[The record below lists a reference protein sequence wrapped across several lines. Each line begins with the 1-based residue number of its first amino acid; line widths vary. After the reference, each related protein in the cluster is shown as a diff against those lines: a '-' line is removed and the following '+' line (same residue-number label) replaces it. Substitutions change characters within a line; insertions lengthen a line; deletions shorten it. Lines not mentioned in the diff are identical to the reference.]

1 MPAPLP
7 GVGTGE
13 GEGERERTGR
23 LEIEAARRRNKQ
35 AARLSVSSS
44 GASSASLIV
53 NHLDVSVG
61 ARVFLT
67 AIILRRFRQA
77 AASQSLVETS
87 LQSCPYFGVP
97 LRWLSCTEQTSKWE
111 TSTSY
116 QIDDVDQY
124 SPISSVAKI
133 CTHPLSSHVN
143 HCSHHSRSLGFS
155 SVSSSR
161 CMYSSD
167 ARAKPEDHRNAMAK
181 VSSTETSE
189 VGATDHSGNTWIDI
203 LDSARHSTIDATAA
217 ALKKLKAMTDPIVPC
232 IQELY
237 ATYPDLQRMVIPLG
251 GTLMG
256 TAVAWFVMPI
266 VLRKLHKYT
275 SENPL
280 IMLEGES
287 TKKYMS
293 YQTSLWSALEDPA
306 KCPISHFKEK
316 FIRLMHSI
324 VIMAWRGAFVVSL
337 LWFLQKWKTN
347 FISNIMTNQSAMG
360 MDIDRLSTF
369 DKVSSLALIALAGM
383 ALAEACG
390 VPVQSILTVGGVGGV
405 ATAFAA
411 RDVLGNILSGLSL
424 QFSKLFLV
432 GDNIKAGS
440 IEGKVIEIGLTS
452 TSLINPENLPVVVPN
467 SLFSSQIIV
476 NKSRAV
482 WRASVVKIPVIIEDL
497 EKIPTISEEIKV
509 KLRSNPNIDA
519 PYCYL
524 SRLESSHG
532 ELTIGCNIKSMRRDE
547 WTTVEQDILLK
558 AASIVKQY
566 ES

>member
-1 MPAPLP
+1 MS
-7 GVGTGE
+7 
-13 GEGERERTGR
+13 R
-23 LEIEAARRRNKQ
+23 
-35 AARLSVSSS
+35 
-44 GASSASLIV
+44 
-53 NHLDVSVG
+53 
-61 ARVFLT
+61 T
-67 AIILRRFRQA
+67 AIILHRFRQA

-143 HCSHHSRSLGFS
+143 HCYHHSRSLGFS

-161 CMYSSD
+161 RMYSSD
-167 ARAKPEDHRNAMAK
+167 ARAKPEDYKNAMAK

-280 IMLEGES
+280 ITLEGES

-306 KCPISHFKEK
+306 KCIITFMAFSQMAAIVVPSISVY
-316 FIRLMHSI
+316 LPQ
-324 VIMAWRGAFVVSL
+324 AWRGTFVVSL

-347 FISNIMTNQSAMG
+347 FIANIMTNQSAIG
-360 MDIDRLSTF
+360 MDRDRLLTF
-369 DKVSSLALIALAGM
+369 DKVSSLALIALGGM

-424 QFSKLFLV
+424 QFSKPFLV

-452 TSLINPENLPVVVPN
+452 TLLINPENLPVVVPN

-482 WRASVVKIPVIIEDL
+482 WRARVVKIPVIIEDL

>member
-306 KCPISHFKEK
+306 KCIITFMAFSHMAAIVVPSISVY
-316 FIRLMHSI
+316 IPQ
-324 VIMAWRGAFVVSL
+324 AWRGAFVVSL

-411 RDVLGNILSGLSL
+411 RD
-424 QFSKLFLV
+424 
-432 GDNIKAGS
+432 AGS

>member
-1 MPAPLP
+1 
-7 GVGTGE
+7 
-13 GEGERERTGR
+13 
-23 LEIEAARRRNKQ
+23 
-35 AARLSVSSS
+35 
-44 GASSASLIV
+44 
-53 NHLDVSVG
+53 
-61 ARVFLT
+61 
-67 AIILRRFRQA
+67 
-77 AASQSLVETS
+77 
-87 LQSCPYFGVP
+87 
-97 LRWLSCTEQTSKWE
+97 
-111 TSTSY
+111 
-116 QIDDVDQY
+116 
-124 SPISSVAKI
+124 
-133 CTHPLSSHVN
+133 
-143 HCSHHSRSLGFS
+143 
-155 SVSSSR
+155 
-161 CMYSSD
+161 
-167 ARAKPEDHRNAMAK
+167 MAK

-237 ATYPDLQRMVIPLG
+237 ATYPDLQRMVVPLG

-280 IMLEGES
+280 ITLEGES

-306 KCPISHFKEK
+306 KYVGPISHFKEK

-324 VIMAWRGAFVVSL
+324 VIV
-337 LWFLQKWKTN
+337 QKWKTN
-347 FISNIMTNQSAMG
+347 FIANIMTNQSAIG
-360 MDIDRLSTF
+360 MDRDRLLTF
-369 DKVSSLALIALAGM
+369 DKVSSLALIALGGM

-424 QFSKLFLV
+424 QFSKPFLV

-532 ELTIGCNIKSMRRDE
+532 ELTIGCNIKSMGFTSTCYGKLVPTDFVKSWDYIMQFYVSCLQINAFRAFKMQNDYVIIRTSAFHPEWRRDGDE
-547 WTTVEQDILLK
+547 IRENI
-558 AASIVKQY
+558 
-566 ES
+566 

>member
-1 MPAPLP
+1 MS
-7 GVGTGE
+7 
-13 GEGERERTGR
+13 R
-23 LEIEAARRRNKQ
+23 
-35 AARLSVSSS
+35 
-44 GASSASLIV
+44 
-53 NHLDVSVG
+53 
-61 ARVFLT
+61 T
-67 AIILRRFRQA
+67 AIILHRFRQA

-143 HCSHHSRSLGFS
+143 HCYHHSRSLGFS

-161 CMYSSD
+161 RMYSSD
-167 ARAKPEDHRNAMAK
+167 ARAKPEDYKNAMAK

-203 LDSARHSTIDATAA
+203 LDSAPHSTIDATAA

-280 IMLEGES
+280 ITLEGES

-306 KCPISHFKEK
+306 KCIITFMAFSQMAAIVVPSISVY
-316 FIRLMHSI
+316 LPQ
-324 VIMAWRGAFVVSL
+324 AWRGAFVVSL

-347 FISNIMTNQSAMG
+347 FIANIMTNQSAIG
-360 MDIDRLSTF
+360 MDRDRLLTF
-369 DKVSSLALIALAGM
+369 DKVSSLALIALGGM

-424 QFSKLFLV
+424 QFSKPFLV
-432 GDNIKAGS
+432 GDNIK
-440 IEGKVIEIGLTS
+440 
-452 TSLINPENLPVVVPN
+452 
-467 SLFSSQIIV
+467 IIV

-509 KLRSNPNIDA
+509 KLRSNPSIDA

>member
-1 MPAPLP
+1 MS
-7 GVGTGE
+7 
-13 GEGERERTGR
+13 R
-23 LEIEAARRRNKQ
+23 
-35 AARLSVSSS
+35 
-44 GASSASLIV
+44 
-53 NHLDVSVG
+53 
-61 ARVFLT
+61 T
-67 AIILRRFRQA
+67 AIILHRFRQA

-133 CTHPLSSHVN
+133 CTHALSSHVN
-143 HCSHHSRSLGFS
+143 HCYHHSRSLGFS
-155 SVSSSR
+155 SVSSSGR
-161 CMYSSD
+161 MYSSD
-167 ARAKPEDHRNAMAK
+167 ARAKPEDYKNAMAK

-237 ATYPDLQRMVIPLG
+237 TTYPDLQRMVIPLG

-280 IMLEGES
+280 ITLEGES

-306 KCPISHFKEK
+306 KYVGPISHFKEK

-324 VIMAWRGAFVVSL
+324 VIV
-337 LWFLQKWKTN
+337 QKWKTN
-347 FISNIMTNQSAMG
+347 FIANIMTNQSAIG
-360 MDIDRLSTF
+360 VDRDRLLTF
-369 DKVSSLALIALAGM
+369 DKVSSLALIALGGM

-424 QFSKLFLV
+424 QFSKPFLV

-467 SLFSSQIIV
+467 SLFSSQV
-476 NKSRAV
+476 
-482 WRASVVKIPVIIEDL
+482 IPPL
-497 EKIPTISEEIKV
+497 
-509 KLRSNPNIDA
+509 
-519 PYCYL
+519 
-524 SRLESSHG
+524 
-532 ELTIGCNIKSMRRDE
+532 
-547 WTTVEQDILLK
+547 W
-558 AASIVKQY
+558 
-566 ES
+566 

>member
-7 GVGTGE
+7 GIGSPNR
-13 GEGERERTGR
+13 RETWKAASCRR
-23 LEIEAARRRNKQ
+23 MRARVARRPRSKQ
-35 AARLSVSSS
+35 AGPALTPCLLRFPNRQQS
-44 GASSASLIV
+44 GCISLCKS
-53 NHLDVSVG
+53 LFDKMS
-61 ARVFLT
+61 RT

-77 AASQSLVETS
+77 AASQSLIETS

-97 LRWLSCTEQTSKWE
+97 LRWLSCTEQTTKWE

-116 QIDDVDQY
+116 QINGVDQY

-133 CTHPLSSHVN
+133 CTPPLSFHLIIGFLK
-143 HCSHHSRSLGFS
+143 CLKFS
-155 SVSSSR
+155 SHSQ
-161 CMYSSD
+161 
-167 ARAKPEDHRNAMAK
+167 ARRSQKLNAIAK

-189 VGATDHSGNTWIDI
+189 VGATDHGGNTWIDI

-217 ALKKLKAMTDPIVPC
+217 ALKKLKELTDPIVPC

-237 ATYPDLQRMVIPLG
+237 ITYPDLQKMVIPLG

-275 SENPL
+275 TENPL
-280 IMLEGES
+280 ITLKGAAIVVPS
-287 TKKYMS
+287 
-293 YQTSLWSALEDPA
+293 
-306 KCPISHFKEK
+306 ISVY
-316 FIRLMHSI
+316 LPQ
-324 VIMAWRGAFVVSL
+324 AWRGAFVVSL
-337 LWFLQKWKTN
+337 VWFLHRWKTN
-347 FISNIMTNQSAMG
+347 FIANIMTNQSAMG
-360 MDIDRLSTF
+360 KDRDRLSTF
-369 DKVSSLALIALAGM
+369 DKVSSLALIALGGM
-383 ALAEACG
+383 AIAEACG

-424 QFSKLFLV
+424 QFSKPFL
-432 GDNIKAGS
+432 AGS

-467 SLFSSQIIV
+467 LLFSSQIIV

-482 WRASVVKIPVIIEDL
+482 WHASVVKIPVRIEDL

-519 PYCYL
+519 PYCYP
-524 SRLESSHG
+524 SRLESSYG

-558 AASIVKQY
+558 AASTVKQY